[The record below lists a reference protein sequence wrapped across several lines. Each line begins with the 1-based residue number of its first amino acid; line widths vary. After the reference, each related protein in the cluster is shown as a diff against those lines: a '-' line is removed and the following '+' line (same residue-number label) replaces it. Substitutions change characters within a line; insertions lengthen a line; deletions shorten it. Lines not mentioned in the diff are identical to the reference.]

1 MKKLHHSMCH
11 DLMNN
16 LTGIALSMNA
26 SLVGNVRIAILVDC
40 LLSRSIAVGEMVLDD
55 RGEVEI
61 RVIEL
66 VQYAYALCANLVGRG

>member
-1 MKKLHHSMCH
+1 
-11 DLMNN
+11 
-16 LTGIALSMNA
+16 MNA

-40 LLSRSIAVGEMVLDD
+40 LLSRSITAGEMVLED

-66 VQYAYALCANLVGRG
+66 LQYAYALCVNLVGRG

>member
-1 MKKLHHSMCH
+1 
-11 DLMNN
+11 
-16 LTGIALSMNA
+16 MNA
-26 SLVGNVRIAILVDC
+26 SLVGDVRIAILVDC
-40 LLSRSIAVGEMVLDD
+40 LLSRSITAGEMVLED

>member
-1 MKKLHHSMCH
+1 
-11 DLMNN
+11 
-16 LTGIALSMNA
+16 MNA

-40 LLSRSIAVGEMVLDD
+40 LLSRSITAGEMVLED